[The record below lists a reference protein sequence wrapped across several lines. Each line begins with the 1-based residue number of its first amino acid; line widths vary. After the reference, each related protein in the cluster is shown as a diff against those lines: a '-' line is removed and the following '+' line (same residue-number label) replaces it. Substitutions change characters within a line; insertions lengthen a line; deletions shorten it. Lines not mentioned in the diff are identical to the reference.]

1 MQIIQFIL
9 VVVTILGLCFS
20 NWIGPILGNI
30 LTPIVNTPMGA
41 VFMFIS
47 LLTFA
52 ISFINLVKSSVS
64 GRKY

>member
-1 MQIIQFIL
+1 MQIIQLIL
-9 VVVTILGLCFS
+9 VIVTILGLCFS
-20 NWIGPILGNI
+20 QWIGPILGNI

-52 ISFINLVKSSVS
+52 MSFINLITNSVR
-64 GRKY
+64 GRRC